1 MYVLDLLVAERK
13 GLFMLNEAELIERE
27 NIIRSLRI
35 DKEVLDTKR
44 AIARWLALSLGIINP
59 GESRQS
65 AVAVLDALVYFQFIK
80 HIDPS
85 VSELSQY
92 ISSNWEAMNEKTL
105 RYHLLRMKKMGLIE
119 NSQSKFYFKPPKQG
133 DRYDPYA
140 WFVGVF
146 ESTYKE
152 VGEKVAQ
159 VINELKNKSSVAGV

>member
-1 MYVLDLLVAERK
+1 
-13 GLFMLNEAELIERE
+13 MLNEAELIERE

-80 HIDPS
+80 HTDPS

-105 RYHLLRMKKMGLIE
+105 DTI
-119 NSQSKFYFKPPKQG
+119 FC
-133 DRYDPYA
+133 A
-140 WFVGVF
+140 
-146 ESTYKE
+146 
-152 VGEKVAQ
+152 
-159 VINELKNKSSVAGV
+159 